1 MLDRFVF
8 AFELKPLGDAL
19 AIKPTIGEFNL
30 MLSLLHSPGGDPQR
44 RAGRALLA
52 FFLGADTWLGV
63 VDYHVGVV
71 AMDGAELAPVAGLA
85 GVLLAHDA
93 RHGRPFFS
101 PSACQASGDR
111 KSTRLNSSH
120 VAISYAVF
128 CLKKKKK

>member
-1 MLDRFVF
+1 MLDRLVF
-8 AFELKPLGDAL
+8 TLELEPLGDAL
-19 AIKPTIGEFNL
+19 ALEPPVGELDL
-30 MLSLLHSPGGDPQR
+30 MLGLLHSPGGDPQR
-44 RAGRALLA
+44 RAGRAILA
-52 FFLGADTWLGV
+52 LFLGADTWLGV
-63 VDYHVGVV
+63 VDCHVGVV

-101 PSACQASGDR
+101 PGACQASGDR